1 MVRPKCRAK
10 TLVAQHAETLSVGKT
25 SGELGGAGA
34 LALGGRQA
42 RREVAEL
49 TLESLD
55 DQCQIIDGVR
65 RWWWWWW

>member
-1 MVRPKCRAK
+1 
-10 TLVAQHAETLSVGKT
+10 
-25 SGELGGAGA
+25 